1 MDMGNPFWNLI
12 QRFASVLALHRAKNV
27 HFYNC
32 VFVISLLY
40 LGSSVVFPN
49 YALVY
54 IFHSYLT
61 GGVFFVVVVFSLYM
75 LLFLHSY
82 IFTVWYL
89 FYFPK
94 YRFSVIYAVF
104 TKLRVFIFPFFFLF
118 FLQTLAVVCKAN
130 FTHCLLLNLE

>member
-1 MDMGNPFWNLI
+1 MGNPFWNLI

-32 VFVISLLY
+32 IFVISLLY

-61 GGVFFVVVVFSLYM
+61 GGVFFVVVVVFSLYM

-82 IFTVWYL
+82 IFIVWYL

-94 YRFSVIYAVF
+94 CRFPVIYAVF
-104 TKLRVFIFPFFFLF
+104 TVFLFFLF
-118 FLQTLAVVCKAN
+118 FFFFFSTDSCCSL
-130 FTHCLLLNLE
+130 